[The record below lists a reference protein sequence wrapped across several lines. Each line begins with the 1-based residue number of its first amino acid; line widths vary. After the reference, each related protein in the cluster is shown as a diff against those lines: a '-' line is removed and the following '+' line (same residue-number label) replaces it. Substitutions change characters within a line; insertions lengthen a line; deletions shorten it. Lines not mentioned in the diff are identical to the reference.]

1 MYIFERSTKKMMQQK
16 FYIGSYFYFYYDV
29 KVFCAASKALT
40 E

>member
-1 MYIFERSTKKMMQQK
+1 MYIFRKKYEKMMQQK